1 MSFNGRVGPLIVRDG
16 LVGCWDAASKHSYPG
31 SGTTWKDISG
41 EGNDATE
48 SNTPTFINQY
58 GGYWHFNGTNE
69 FFSYDTPAA
78 FHNKYLQDI
87 DITVEVWASLE
98 SFGGC
103 CAALWSFGQYQFQI
117 APDASY
123 ASGGKMSNYVYSG
136 AWLTST
142 GSITNLKQWY
152 CYVTTHSTSAATTYN
167 LYVDG
172 NFNSSDTTS
181 NNPQFTYGTNAFG
194 TNNYNSPTVYP
205 LSIAVVR
212 MYDRV
217 LTASEIKE
225 NYVAQRGRFTI

>member
-1 MSFNGRVGPLIVRDG
+1 MGTIITNGLR
-16 LVGCWDAASKHSYPG
+16 GCWDAASKQSYPG
-31 SGTTWKDISG
+31 SGSTWKDISG
-41 EGNDATE
+41 EGNDATYDDTG
-48 SNTPTFINQY
+48 SSPTFVDQN
-58 GGYWHFNGTNE
+58 GGYFTLGSGGSD
-69 FFSYDTPAA
+69 FFIHDTPAA
-78 FHNKYLQDI
+78 FDNKYLQDI
-87 DITVEVWASLE
+87 DITVEVWANLQ
-98 SFGGC
+98 SFAGC

-117 APDASY
+117 APNTSY
-123 ASGGKMSNYVYSG
+123 AAGGKMSNYVRAG

-142 GSITNLKQWY
+142 GSITNLNQWY
-152 CYVTTHSTSAATTYN
+152 CYTTTHSASAATTYN

-194 TNNYNSPTVYP
+194 TNNYNSPTVFP
-205 LSIAVVR
+205 LSIAAVR